1 MAEKEMHEIKI
12 DTIGELIGAT
22 EERLKQVKYIA
33 DVRARNI
40 KNAEIAAVCEYLLG

>member
-1 MAEKEMHEIKI
+1 MAEKKMHEIKI

-22 EERLKQVKYIA
+22 EERLKQAIYIA